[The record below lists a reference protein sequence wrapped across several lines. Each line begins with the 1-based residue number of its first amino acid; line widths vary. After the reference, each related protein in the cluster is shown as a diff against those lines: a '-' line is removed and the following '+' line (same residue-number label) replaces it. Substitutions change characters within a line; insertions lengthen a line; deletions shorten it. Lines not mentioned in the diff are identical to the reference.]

1 MKKLTVTLAALFLM
15 VALAACGQKPAASPS
30 PAATAAPAATAT
42 PAAAKEVTLKV
53 GASSVPHAEILNSIK
68 EKVKAQGVK
77 LEVIEFNDY
86 VQPNVQVFE
95 KQLDANFFQHQPYL
109 DQFNTD
115 KKQNLV
121 KVSGVHIEPFG
132 AYSQKVKSAAELKEG
147 ATVAIPNDPSNAGR
161 ALALMEKNGLIKL
174 KDGVGIKGTV
184 KDIVENSKKLDIK
197 ELDPAMLPRTIGE
210 FDLALINTNYALQAN
225 LMPTKDA
232 LFIEDKN
239 SPYVNILVSR
249 PDNKDSEAM
258 QKLAKELNSADVKK
272 FIEDKYKGAIVP
284 AF

>member
-1 MKKLTVTLAALFLM
+1 MKKLTLSLM
-15 VALAACGQKPAASPS
+15 AIFVVLALAACGQKAAETPASSVPAAS
-30 PAATAAPAATAT
+30 AT

-53 GASSVPHAEILNSIK
+53 GASSVPHAEILNSLK
-68 EKVKAQGVK
+68 DKMKAQGVK

-109 DQFNTD
+109 DQYNLD

-121 KVSGVHIEPFG
+121 KVVGVHIEPFG
-132 AYSQKVKSAAELKEG
+132 AYSQKVKAAAELKDG
-147 ATVAIPNDPSNAGR
+147 ASVAIPNDPSNAGR

-184 KDIVENSKKLDIK
+184 QDIVENKKKLQIK

-225 LMPTKDA
+225 LNPTKDA

-239 SPYVNILVSR
+239 SPYVNIVVSR

-258 QKLAKELNSADVKK
+258 QKLAKELNSADTKK

>member
-1 MKKLTVTLAALFLM
+1 MKKLSLSLMALFVVL
-15 VALAACGQKPAASPS
+15 ALAACGQKATETPASSAPAAS
-30 PAATAAPAATAT
+30 TA

-53 GASSVPHAEILNSIK
+53 GASSVPHAEILNSVK
-68 EKVKAQGVK
+68 EKLKAQGVN

-109 DQFNTD
+109 DQYNLD

-121 KVSGVHIEPFG
+121 KVVGVHIEPFG
-132 AYSQKVKSAAELKEG
+132 AYSQKVKSATELKDG
-147 ATVAIPNDPSNAGR
+147 ASVAIPNDPSNAGR
-161 ALALMEKNGLIKL
+161 ALSLMEKNGLIKL

-184 KDIVENSKKLDIK
+184 KDIVENKMKIQIK

-225 LMPTKDA
+225 LNPAKDA

-239 SPYVNILVSR
+239 SPYVNIVVSR

-258 QKLAKELNSADVKK
+258 QKLTKELNSADTKK

>member
-1 MKKLTVTLAALFLM
+1 MKKLTLSLMTLFVVL
-15 VALAACGQKPAASPS
+15 ALAACGQKPAETPASS
-30 PAATAAPAATAT
+30 APAASAT
-42 PAAAKEVTLKV
+42 PASAKEVTLKI
-53 GASSVPHAEILNSIK
+53 GASSVPHAEILNSLK
-68 EKVKAQGVK
+68 DKLKTQGVK

-109 DQFNTD
+109 DQYNLD
-115 KKQNLV
+115 KKQNLI
-121 KVSGVHIEPFG
+121 KVVGVHIEPFG
-132 AYSQKVKSAAELKEG
+132 AYSQKVKAAAELKDG
-147 ATVAIPNDPSNAGR
+147 ASVAIPNDPSNAGR

-184 KDIVENSKKLDIK
+184 QDILENKKKLQIK

-225 LMPTKDA
+225 LNPTKDA

-239 SPYVNILVSR
+239 SPYVNIIVSR

-258 QKLAKELNSADVKK
+258 QKLAKELNSADTKK
-272 FIEDKYKGAIVP
+272 FIEDKYKGTIVP

>member
-1 MKKLTVTLAALFLM
+1 MKKLTVSLLALFLM
-15 VALAACGQKPAASPS
+15 VALAACGQKPAENPAPTASTA
-30 PAATAAPAATAT
+30 PAATAAPT
-42 PAAAKEVTLKV
+42 AKEVTLKV
-53 GASSVPHAEILNSIK
+53 GASSVPHAEILNAIK
-68 EKVKAQGVK
+68 SQLKTQGVN
-77 LEVIEFNDY
+77 LEVVEFNDY

-115 KKQNLV
+115 KNENLV
-121 KVSGVHIEPFG
+121 KVTGVHIEPFG
-132 AYSQKVKSAAELKEG
+132 AYSQKVKSAAELKDG
-147 ATVAIPNDPSNAGR
+147 ASVAIPNDPSNAGR

-184 KDIVENSKKLDIK
+184 KDIVENNKKLEIK

-225 LMPTKDA
+225 LNPTKDA

-258 QKLAKELNSADVKK
+258 QKLAKALNSADVKK

>member
-1 MKKLTVTLAALFLM
+1 MKKFTLSLMALFVVL
-15 VALAACGQKPAASPS
+15 ALAACGQKPAETPASS
-30 PAATAAPAATAT
+30 APAASAT
-42 PAAAKEVTLKV
+42 PAAAKEVTLKI
-53 GASSVPHAEILNSIK
+53 GASSVPHAEILNSLK
-68 EKVKAQGVK
+68 DKLKTQGVK

-109 DQFNTD
+109 DQYNLD
-115 KKQNLV
+115 KKQNLI
-121 KVSGVHIEPFG
+121 KVVGVHIEPFG
-132 AYSQKVKSAAELKEG
+132 AYSQKVKAAAELKDG
-147 ATVAIPNDPSNAGR
+147 ASVAIPNDPSNAGR

-184 KDIVENSKKLDIK
+184 QDILENKKKLQIK

-225 LMPTKDA
+225 LNPTKDA

-239 SPYVNILVSR
+239 SPYVNIVVSR

-258 QKLAKELNSADVKK
+258 QKLAKELNSADTKK

>member
-1 MKKLTVTLAALFLM
+1 MKKLTLSLMTLFVVL
-15 VALAACGQKPAASPS
+15 ALAACGQKPAETPASS
-30 PAATAAPAATAT
+30 APAASAT
-42 PAAAKEVTLKV
+42 PASAKEVTLKI
-53 GASSVPHAEILNSIK
+53 GASSVPHAEILNSLK
-68 EKVKAQGVK
+68 DKLKTQGVK

-109 DQFNTD
+109 DQYNLD
-115 KKQNLV
+115 KKQNLI
-121 KVSGVHIEPFG
+121 KVVGVHIEPFG
-132 AYSQKVKSAAELKEG
+132 AYSQKVKAAAELKDG
-147 ATVAIPNDPSNAGR
+147 ASVAIPNDPSNAGR

-184 KDIVENSKKLDIK
+184 QDILENKKKLQIK

-225 LMPTKDA
+225 LNPTKDA

-239 SPYVNILVSR
+239 SPYVNIIVSR

-258 QKLAKELNSADVKK
+258 QKLAKELNSADTKK

>member
-1 MKKLTVTLAALFLM
+1 MKKISISIVSLFL
-15 VALAACGQKPAASPS
+15 VLALAACGQKATETPASSAPAAS
-30 PAATAAPAATAT
+30 TAPAAG
-42 PAAAKEVTLKV
+42 KEVTLKV
-53 GASSVPHAEILNSIK
+53 GASSVPHAEILNS
-68 EKVKAQGVK
+68 VKAKLKTQGVN

-121 KVSGVHIEPFG
+121 KVVGVHIEPFG
-132 AYSQKVKSAAELKEG
+132 AYSQKVKAAADLKEG

-184 KDIVENSKKLDIK
+184 QDVVENAKKLQIK

-225 LMPTKDA
+225 LLPTKDA

-249 PDNKDSEAM
+249 PDNKDTEAM
-258 QKLAKELNSADVKK
+258 QKLAKELNSADTKK
-272 FIEDKYKGAIVP
+272 FIEEKYKGAIVP

>member
-1 MKKLTVTLAALFLM
+1 MKKLTLSLM
-15 VALAACGQKPAASPS
+15 TIFVVLALAACGQKAAETPASSAPAAS
-30 PAATAAPAATAT
+30 AT

-53 GASSVPHAEILNSIK
+53 GASSVPHAEILNSLK
-68 EKVKAQGVK
+68 DKMKAQGVK

-109 DQFNTD
+109 DQYNLD

-121 KVSGVHIEPFG
+121 KVVGVHIEPFG
-132 AYSQKVKSAAELKEG
+132 AYSQKVKAAAELKDG
-147 ATVAIPNDPSNAGR
+147 ASVAIPNDPSNAGR

-184 KDIVENSKKLDIK
+184 QDIIENKKKLQIK

-225 LMPTKDA
+225 LNPTKDA

-239 SPYVNILVSR
+239 SPYVNIVVSR

-258 QKLAKELNSADVKK
+258 QKLAKELNSADTKK

>member
-1 MKKLTVTLAALFLM
+1 MKKLNVSLVALFL
-15 VALAACGQKPAASPS
+15 VLALAACGQKATEKPASSAPAAS
-30 PAATAAPAATAT
+30 ATSGAV
-42 PAAAKEVTLKV
+42 KEVTLKV
-53 GASSVPHAEILNSIK
+53 GASSVPHAEILNGIK
-68 EKVKAQGVK
+68 AKLKTQGVN

-109 DQFNTD
+109 DQYNAD

-121 KVSGVHIEPFG
+121 KVVGVHIEPFG
-132 AYSQKVKSAAELKEG
+132 AYSQKVKSAAELKDG
-147 ATVAIPNDPSNAGR
+147 ASVAIPNDPSNAGR
-161 ALALMEKNGLIKL
+161 ALALLEKNGLLKL

-184 KDIVENSKKLDIK
+184 QDIIENKKKLQIK

-258 QKLAKELNSADVKK
+258 QKLAKELNSPETKK
-272 FIEDKYKGAIVP
+272 FIEEKYKGAIVP

>member
-1 MKKLTVTLAALFLM
+1 MKKLTLSLMTLFVVL
-15 VALAACGQKPAASPS
+15 ALAACGQKPAETPASS
-30 PAATAAPAATAT
+30 APAASAT
-42 PAAAKEVTLKV
+42 PASAKEVTLKI
-53 GASSVPHAEILNSIK
+53 GASSVPHAEILNSLK
-68 EKVKAQGVK
+68 DKLKTQGVK

-109 DQFNTD
+109 DQYNLD
-115 KKQNLV
+115 KKQNLI
-121 KVSGVHIEPFG
+121 KVVGVHIEPFG
-132 AYSQKVKSAAELKEG
+132 AYSQKVKAAAELKDG
-147 ATVAIPNDPSNAGR
+147 ASVAIPNDPSNAGR

-184 KDIVENSKKLDIK
+184 QDILENKKKLQIK

-225 LMPTKDA
+225 LNPTKDA

-239 SPYVNILVSR
+239 SPYVNIVVSR

-258 QKLAKELNSADVKK
+258 QKLAKELNSADTKK